1 MIYILLFEK
10 KERNPFVLRIQTTN
24 NKTTA
29 TPYCAILFYYVKQQ
43 QSLIYMLLFE
53 KKERNPFVLRIQ
65 TTNNKTTAIRALPKK
80 NH

>member
-1 MIYILLFEK
+1 LFEK
-10 KERNPFVLRIQTTN
+10 VCLNPFVLRIQTTN

-43 QSLIYMLLFE
+43 QSLIALLLFE
-53 KKERNPFVLRIQ
+53 KVCLNPFVLRIQ